1 MAIGNFVSAGVV
13 FHNYGKRDVSLA
25 LICSAIDATAQKVF
39 PSERKNNNRNKK
51 FISKYL
57 RIITAFGFPGILAS
71 GIRIKCENIRDL
83 HTDRDGYVGIEDII
97 YHIIRCGLIHECE
110 IDSRIEFTD
119 DTIIDDFDGVFKIP
133 KQVFWGL
140 ALAVILCE
148 KNIGEVT
155 ADEVSINLNGKD
167 FAIDELWGQEGNL
180 PTLLKR

>member
-1 MAIGNFVSAGVV
+1 MAIGNFVSAGVI

-39 PSERKNNNRNKK
+39 PTDKNNSRNKK
-51 FISKYL
+51 FISKYF

-71 GIRIKCENIRDL
+71 GIRIKCVNIPDL
-83 HTDRDGYVGIEDII
+83 KTDSDGYVGIEDIL

-110 IDSRIEFTD
+110 IDNRIEFTD
-119 DTIIDDFDGVFKIP
+119 NTIIGDFDRVFKIP

-148 KNIGEVT
+148 KNSGEVT
-155 ADEVSINLNGKD
+155 DDKVSINLNGKD
-167 FAIDELWGQEGNL
+167 FAIDELWGQEGTL
-180 PTLLKR
+180 PALLKR